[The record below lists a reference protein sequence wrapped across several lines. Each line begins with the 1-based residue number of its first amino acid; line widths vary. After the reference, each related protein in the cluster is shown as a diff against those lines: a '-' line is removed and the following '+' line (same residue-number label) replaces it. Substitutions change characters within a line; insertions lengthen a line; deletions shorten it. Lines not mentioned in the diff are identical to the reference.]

1 MDVIDALEKAGLQMK
16 VDESSKVVE
25 SDALAG
31 MTIVISGNFTISR
44 DDMKALIER
53 HSGKAGSSIS
63 GNTAYMVA
71 GEKCGPSKLEK
82 ANKLGVKIIT
92 EEEFY
97 KLINLN

>member
-1 MDVIDALEKAGLQMK
+1 
-16 VDESSKVVE
+16 
-25 SDALAG
+25 
-31 MTIVISGNFTISR
+31 
-44 DDMKALIER
+44 R

-82 ANKLGVKIIT
+82 AAKLGVKIIS

-97 KLINLN
+97 NLIKI